1 MNSMSATACASFYNT
16 VIAHSK
22 EPPPYWAFGF
32 TLSSDHVWLAFL
44 LLCLLEDTVECE
56 EYLVVKHTG
65 DQKDRF
71 TDLVQARN
79 QCMRIDGQPELTHF
93 CDKCTRWY
101 PNTDGEGVYML
112 APMTYNLTKWL
123 S

>member
-1 MNSMSATACASFYNT
+1 MNSMSVMACTSFYNT

-32 TLSSDHVWLAFL
+32 TLSSDHVWSAFL
-44 LLCLLEDTVECE
+44 LLCLLEDAVERE

-71 TDLVQARN
+71 TDLVQACN
-79 QCMRIDGQPELTHF
+79 QCMRIDG
-93 CDKCTRWY
+93 
-101 PNTDGEGVYML
+101 
-112 APMTYNLTKWL
+112 
-123 S
+123 